1 MNTDT
6 LAPPAVGHNRQ
17 RDDLDPELISDQL
30 GLDYAHHLKRRD
42 ELIAGVARFVLAN
55 GTLARVASAGQLA
68 KLEAKVRVAFVD
80 GAGHLYQRSPGN
92 GGWAA
97 TADVAVL
104 QQLIGTVVIRDADIE
119 ARAVS
124 FVRQLKDVAKSVE
137 TDRVREKTPYDTAA
151 KCVQAFFAAG
161 IVEKLAESA
170 KAIERVINTYQRW
183 KAEQER
189 KRLADE
195 AVAARAEADRL
206 AKAAIASEHPDI
218 IDTAV
223 ELATT
228 AERKERAAAAP
239 AAALARS
246 RGAMGGTG
254 SLRVDWEIEVLDLT
268 KVPAKYLIAD
278 TAAMLRDV
286 RAARGAIEITGVKI
300 SETSRTV
307 VV

>member
-6 LAPPAVGHNRQ
+6 LAPPKAGHN

-30 GLDYAHHLKRRD
+30 GLDYAHHLKRCD
-42 ELIAGVARFVLAN
+42 ELIAGIARFVLAN
-55 GTLARVASAGQLA
+55 GTLAKVASPRQLA
-68 KLEAKVRVAFVD
+68 GLDTKVRVAFVD
-80 GAGHLYQRSPGN
+80 AAGQLYQRSPGN
-92 GGWAA
+92 VGWAA
-97 TADVAVL
+97 TADVTVL

-124 FVRQLKDVAKSVE
+124 FARQLKDVAKSVE
-137 TDRVREKTPYDTAA
+137 TDRIKEKTQYDNAGKT
-151 KCVQAFFAAG
+151 VQAFFAAG
-161 IVEKLAESA
+161 IIEKLAESA

-189 KRLADE
+189 ERLAAE
-195 AVAARAEADRL
+195 AASARAEADRL

-228 AERKERAAAAP
+228 ADRKERAAAAP
-239 AAALARS
+239 VAALARS
-246 RGAMGGTG
+246 RGSMGGTG
-254 SLRVDWEIEVLDLT
+254 SLRTDWDIEVVD
-268 KVPAKYLIAD
+268 KARVPAKYLVVD

-286 RAARGAIEITGVKI
+286 RAARGVIKITGVKI
-300 SETSRTV
+300 TETSRTV